1 MKLRLEGGS
10 GHANT
15 IYFVALFKTIEWWKN
30 RFFYLLFTKG
40 QTFFANF
47 TRWKYVPNFFLFGI
61 YKSLNRNDYD
71 GEVAKL
77 LQANFIQEIHE
88 NTYVLTPT
96 GKMQLHKW
104 GSLCFSGAFA
114 WFTLWWIRWNILE
127 KIIINY
133 SNHIK
138 FTTE

>member
-1 MKLRLEGGS
+1 MQIQYTLLHCLKQLNGERTVS
-10 GHANT
+10 S
-15 IYFVALFKTIEWWKN
+15 IY
-30 RFFYLLFTKG
+30 YLLKG
-40 QTFFANF
+40 KRSSQTLQDGNMF
-47 TRWKYVPNFFLFGI
+47 RISFLFGI

-114 WFTLWWIRWNILE
+114 WFTLW
-127 KIIINY
+127 
-133 SNHIK
+133 
-138 FTTE
+138 